1 MPKYLILICMLNL
14 SFLSCQSKKHLPIEW
29 QPSVNAPEFYPAFV
43 YNGAILLKYFTYL
56 RLNLE
61 D

>member
-1 MPKYLILICMLNL
+1 MLNL

-29 QPSVNAPEFYPAFV
+29 QPSINAPEFYPAFV